1 MSFLSSSFVPSTVA
15 AVTDIVTITVAIL
28 PDNNPQDVSDYIQQE
43 EMTRHL
49 YGIQASKSPET
60 LIVPIFF

>member
-1 MSFLSSSFVPSTVA
+1 MSFLSSSFVPRTVA
-15 AVTDIVTITVAIL
+15 AVTDVAAITVVIL

-49 YGIQASKSPET
+49 
-60 LIVPIFF
+60 